1 MTTIGTMKVLDIQD
15 KEGYS
20 LVTFE
25 IPDDCKQFLIEH
37 AIRDLLIKAAN
48 ETKEK
53 YGSALPESEQTVD
66 NTENKVYNEDKD
78 GWIPNTGVRP
88 VDGEVEVDVRFRC
101 GDTISCSTANEWKW
115 GFNRIDQYDSDYDI
129 THWRLSKQEK

>member
-1 MTTIGTMKVLDIQD
+1 MTTIGTMKVLDIQE

-37 AIRDLLIKAAN
+37 AIRDLLTKAAK
-48 ETKEK
+48 EAEEK
-53 YGSALPESEQTVD
+53 YGSALPEPEQTVD
-66 NTENKVYNEDKD
+66 NQTSLVYNEDRD

-88 VDGEVEVDVRFRC
+88 DGELLVDVLFADGEEC
-101 GDTISCSTANEWKW
+101 FAQSSTTLWWGLGDKDAS
-115 GFNRIDQYDSDYDI
+115 I
-129 THWRLSKQEK
+129 THWRLSKQDK

>member
-37 AIRDLLIKAAN
+37 AIRDLLTKAVN

-53 YGSALPESEQTVD
+53 YGSILPESEQTVD

-78 GWIPNTGVRP
+78 GWIPNTGVQP
-88 VDGEVEVDVRFRC
+88 VGDEVLVDTLWRDGVIEYGVPASVWTWR
-101 GDTISCSTANEWKW
+101 GPIS
-115 GFNRIDQYDSDYDI
+115 
-129 THWRLSKQEK
+129 HWRLSKTE

>member
-1 MTTIGTMKVLDIQD
+1 MTTIGTMKVLDIQE

-37 AIRDLLIKAAN
+37 AIRDLLTKAAN

-53 YGSALPESEQTVD
+53 YGGILPEPEQTVD
-66 NTENKVYNEDKD
+66 NQTSQVYNEDKD
-78 GWIPNTGVRP
+78 GWIPNTGVQP
-88 VDGEVEVDVRFRC
+88 VEDGVLVDVLYNIGGVGTEVFAHRLNWWA
-101 GDTISCSTANEWKW
+101 GDDEYCVS
-115 GFNRIDQYDSDYDI
+115 
-129 THWRLSKQEK
+129 HWRLSKQEK